1 MVIMCIY
8 IYIQMKIAS
17 NNNNNALWH
26 YKYRENENMWLPEH
40 IRGDKTNLSV
50 LRALHCP
57 ENGESTNLY

>member
-1 MVIMCIY
+1 
-8 IYIQMKIAS
+8 MKIAS